1 MTVKEYLQVLKR
13 RWVVA
18 FLIIILSSSSAVI
31 LGLRQVPE
39 YEAISR
45 FILYPQVATEGNAV
59 AVLSEKQVYKGVA
72 TQSELLK
79 SEAVA
84 ERVIERLGL
93 KKVDPNIR
101 PDQLIS
107 KITITPTAE
116 VLYVAALDSNPQLAR
131 DLANVFPEV
140 YMEVERE
147 HILDEATR
155 SAKEFGERTTVLVAQ
170 LQEIE
175 SAMKS
180 IAPESTRF
188 LLLRAQRDT
197 LLTQIASIE
206 QQRTSLLDQSPLK
219 NGGLGKI
226 IQYAAVPTEQ
236 KNSDPVRSGALGM
249 MVGIPLALGL
259 ALLLEATS
267 DTIKNREEAEKIVG
281 AEMLGVIPLSPDWR
295 SDTPYIVTKEAP
307 YSAAAEA
314 YRTLRINIDSR
325 IPGDEGKHLLFT
337 SPGMGEGKTLSTANL
352 AVAFAESG
360 RSVLLVSADLRRPRL
375 HQLFGAEPG
384 PGLSDVING
393 RETAEDVILEPSPN
407 LYLLVSGTPE
417 DRPDQLMSRTNFK
430 EILGDIV
437 VPHSRRDGGTA
448 TIRNGDGQG
457 SYGVKAKPAPTG
469 EHPEIIEA
477 SSQKPRSVVGV
488 QPDVVLLD
496 APSVLG
502 AAEVSSMAP
511 SVHGV
516 VLVLHVGVTRRQAA
530 ARAAEQIRRAG
541 GHIAGA
547 VLVGVKLDNDY
558 SIYPPTDL
566 DDRTKSTG
574 GAWPKVLSALRK

>member
-1 MTVKEYLQVLKR
+1 MTVREYLQVLRR
-13 RWVVA
+13 RWMVA
-18 FLIIILSSSSAVI
+18 VMIVMLSSSSAVI
-31 LGLRQVPE
+31 LGLRQAPE

-45 FILYPQVATEGNAV
+45 FMLYPQVATEGNAV
-59 AVLSEKQVYKGVA
+59 AVLREKQVYKGVA
-72 TQSELLK
+72 TQAELLK
-79 SEAVA
+79 SEPVA
-84 ERVIERLGL
+84 NRVIERLGL
-93 KKVDPNIR
+93 KKMDPNIR
-101 PDQLIS
+101 ADQLIS
-107 KITITPTAE
+107 KITITPATE
-116 VLYVAALDSNPQLAR
+116 VLYVVVVDSNPKLAR

-147 HILDEATR
+147 HILNEAIR
-155 SAKEFGERTTVLVAQ
+155 NAEEFGKRITLLIGQ
-170 LQEIE
+170 LQELE
-175 SAMKS
+175 ASMKAIS
-180 IAPESTRF
+180 PESTRF
-188 LLLRAQRDT
+188 LLLSAQRQS

-219 NGGLGKI
+219 SGGLGKI
-226 IQYAAVPTEQ
+226 IQYATEPTEK
-236 KNSDPVRSGALGM
+236 KNSDPVRSAALGM

-295 SDTPYIVTKEAP
+295 SDTPYIVTREAP

-325 IPGDEGKHLLFT
+325 VAGDEGKHLLFT

-352 AVAFAESG
+352 AVAYAESG

-375 HQLFGAEPG
+375 HQLFGSEPG

-393 RETAEDVILEPSPN
+393 RQTAEDVILEPSPN
-407 LYLLVSGTPE
+407 LYLMVSGTPE

-430 EILGDIV
+430 EILGDVV
-437 VPHSRRDGGTA
+437 VPQSRRDGTTA

-457 SYGVKAKPAPTG
+457 SYGVKAKRAANKNG
-469 EHPEIIEA
+469 ELVEGRP
-477 SSQKPRSVVGV
+477 KNVVGV
-488 QPDVVLLD
+488 QPDIVILD

-502 AAEVSSMAP
+502 AAEVSAMAP

-516 VLVLHVGVTRRQAA
+516 VLILHVGVTRRQAA

-558 SIYPPTDL
+558 SIYPPADL
-566 DDRTKSTG
+566 NDETKPTN

>member
-1 MTVKEYLQVLKR
+1 MTVREYLQVLRR
-13 RWVVA
+13 RWMVA
-18 FLIIILSSSSAVI
+18 VMIVMLSSSTAVI

-39 YEAISR
+39 YEAVSR

-59 AVLSEKQVYKGVA
+59 AVLREKQVYKGVA
-72 TQSELLK
+72 TQAELLK

-84 ERVIERLGL
+84 NRVIERLGL
-93 KKVDPNIR
+93 KKVNPNIR
-101 PDQLIS
+101 ADQLIS
-107 KITITPTAE
+107 KITITPATE
-116 VLYVAALDSNPQLAR
+116 VLYVLALDSDPRFAR

-140 YMEVERE
+140 YMEVETE
-147 HILDEATR
+147 HILAEATR
-155 SAKEFGERTTVLVAQ
+155 SAEEFGKRITVLIGQ

-175 SAMKS
+175 TTMRS
-180 IAPESTRF
+180 IQPETTRF

-197 LLTQIASIE
+197 LLSQIASIE

-226 IQYAAVPTEQ
+226 IQYATIPTEK
-236 KNSDPVRSGALGM
+236 KNSDPVRSGVLGM
-249 MVGIPLALGL
+249 IVGIPLALGL

-325 IPGDEGKHLLFT
+325 VQGDEGKHLLFT

-393 RETAEDVILEPSPN
+393 REVAEDVITEPSPN

-430 EILGDIV
+430 EILGDVV
-437 VPHSRRDGGTA
+437 VPHSRRDGTTA

-457 SYGVKAKPAPTG
+457 SYGVKAKKPAGTKG
-469 EHPEIIEA
+469 ELVEGTARP
-477 SSQKPRSVVGV
+477 KNVVGV

-496 APSVLG
+496 SPSVLG
-502 AAEVSSMAP
+502 AAEVSAMAP

-541 GHIAGA
+541 GHIAGT

-558 SIYPPTDL
+558 SVYPPADFK
-566 DDRTKSTG
+566 DESQTG
-574 GAWPKVLSALRK
+574 NGAWPKVLSALRK